1 MSNKKKVLILLAT
14 YNGQKYIEKQ
24 LNTILAQTDV
34 DIEILISDDNSTDN
48 TLSLLNNYAKRDN
61 INILFNKKKA
71 GASSNFFNLIE
82 NSNLEPFDYVAF
94 SDQDDIWYKDKL
106 SAAIKQL
113 ENSNCDGFSSD
124 VIAYWSK
131 SNKKKLLKKS
141 YFQKKYDHWFESPG
155 PGCSQVF
162 SKRSFD
168 LFRRFIIKNSN
179 KLSSI
184 DYHDWLV
191 YAFYKHNDLKWI
203 ISPYPKMLYRQHN
216 SNVIGSNIGL
226 YSKLLRLIKI
236 KNNWYTNQVIA
247 IYELVA
253 NREFNEF
260 IKFEKLKSK
269 PFSLRRDRLYS
280 LVVWVLIIIGF
291 LKRK

>member
-131 SNKKKLLKKS
+131 SNKKKLLKKVI
-141 YFQKKYDHWFESPG
+141 FKKSM
-155 PGCSQVF
+155 
-162 SKRSFD
+162 
-168 LFRRFIIKNSN
+168 I
-179 KLSSI
+179 
-184 DYHDWLV
+184 
-191 YAFYKHNDLKWI
+191 
-203 ISPYPKMLYRQHN
+203 
-216 SNVIGSNIGL
+216 IGS
-226 YSKLLRLIKI
+226 KV
-236 KNNWYTNQVIA
+236 QA
-247 IYELVA
+247 LVA
-253 NREFNEF
+253 HRY
-260 IKFEKLKSK
+260 SA
-269 PFSLRRDRLYS
+269 RDL
-280 LVVWVLIIIGF
+280 LIY
-291 LKRK
+291 LDDL